1 MNELTTTQTY
11 LPETIP
17 DLKKFILIGREK
29 LAAVR
34 AEIRAIDKVGLA
46 KEVHQQKLLEAQEIA
61 EAVTDAEV
69 RMGELLQE
77 TDFDKGGRPSD
88 KTSRPQT
95 TSLRDIGISKDQ
107 SAQFQL
113 MARHPEDVEK
123 AKAQAKERGEVLSRS
138 AVLKEIGKHAPKKPD
153 RIKAAQAI
161 LEATEQDGDVISL
174 PTMAAHKA
182 AEQQLNTE
190 LAHETYDII
199 YTLIRESQKLTEE
212 RVKNFCKVYSQ
223 KEWSKYLQGAQTVY
237 DAGTRL
243 TELAK
248 WIWEVSN

>member
-69 RMGELLQE
+69 RMGELLKE
-77 TDFDKGGRPSD
+77 TVRRGRKPEMSIAD
-88 KTSRPQT
+88 DNLTLT
-95 TSLRDIGISKDQ
+95 NIGISRDQ
-107 SAQFQL
+107 SSQFQL
-113 MARHPEDVEK
+113 MASHPEDVEK

-138 AVLKEIGKHAPKKPD
+138 AVLKEIGKHTPKKPD

-212 RVKNFCKVYSQ
+212 RVKNFCEVYSQ

>member
-1 MNELTTTQTY
+1 MNELTTTRTY

-69 RMGELLQE
+69 RMGELLKE
-77 TDFDKGGRPSD
+77 TVRRGGDRRSE
-88 KTSRPQT
+88 KSNSSASELET
-95 TSLRDIGISKDQ
+95 IGITYNQ
-107 SAQFQL
+107 SSQFQL
-113 MARHPEDVEK
+113 MASHPEYVEK

-138 AVLKEIGKHAPKKPD
+138 AVLKEIGKHAPKKLD

>member
-61 EAVTDAEV
+61 ETVTDAEV
-69 RMGELLQE
+69 RMGELLE
-77 TDFDKGGRPSD
+77 EREKPVGNRFRTSSASD
-88 KTSRPQT
+88 TLQAF
-95 TSLRDIGISKDQ
+95 GITYNQ
-107 SAQFQL
+107 SSQFQL
-113 MARHPEDVEK
+113 MASHPEDVEK
-123 AKAQAKERGEVLSRS
+123 AKARAKERGEVLSRS

-212 RVKNFCKVYSQ
+212 RVKNFCEVYSQ

>member
-69 RMGELLQE
+69 RMGELLKE
-77 TDFDKGGRPSD
+77 TVRHKGGRIKQSSAND
-88 KTSRPQT
+88 R
-95 TSLRDIGISKDQ
+95 LADIGISKDQ

-113 MARHPEDVEK
+113 MASHPEDVEK

-212 RVKNFCKVYSQ
+212 RVKNFCEVYSQ

>member
-69 RMGELLQE
+69 RMGELLKE
-77 TDFDKGGRPSD
+77 TVRRGRKPEMSIAD
-88 KTSRPQT
+88 DNLTLT
-95 TSLRDIGISKDQ
+95 NIGISRDQ
-107 SAQFQL
+107 SSQFQL

-123 AKAQAKERGEVLSRS
+123 AKARAKERGEVLSRS
-138 AVLKEIGKHAPKKPD
+138 AVLKEIGKHTPKKPD

-212 RVKNFCKVYSQ
+212 RVKNFCEVYSQ

>member
-69 RMGELLQE
+69 RMGELLKARE
-77 TDFDKGGRPSD
+77 KPVGNRFR
-88 KTSRPQT
+88 TSSANDTLQT
-95 TSLRDIGISKDQ
+95 IGISRDQ
-107 SAQFQL
+107 SSQFQL

-212 RVKNFCKVYSQ
+212 RVKNFCEVYSQ

-237 DAGTRL
+237 DAGIRL